1 MSGNKVSRIEGRRI
15 EGRKRERE
23 KRGIGNTLKE

>member
-15 EGRKRERE
+15 EGRKRERG

>member
-1 MSGNKVSRIEGRRI
+1 MSGNKVLRIEGRRI
-15 EGRKRERE
+15 EGRKRERG

>member
-1 MSGNKVSRIEGRRI
+1 MSGNKVSRIERRRI
-15 EGRKRERE
+15 EGRKRERG

>member
-1 MSGNKVSRIEGRRI
+1 MGELEVSGNKVSRIEGR
-15 EGRKRERE
+15 KRERG

>member
-15 EGRKRERE
+15 EGRKRERG
-23 KRGIGNTLKE
+23 KRGIDNTLKE